1 MKHKKLFM
9 YVLNV
14 AMIFMLCAC
23 GSEEQPDEIK
33 KDDIVNES
41 IAEVENDD
49 MNEETATETMDYP
62 DVSKY
67 ECDMQEVNYSA
78 SGDLFWKQDGV
89 EYGELVEI
97 EYESSVTGTTRKANV
112 LLPAG
117 YTEEKQY
124 PVLYLLHGSE
134 GDHNEW
140 KKGEPVYTVGN
151 AIYSGEAKEMIVVM
165 PNVRAREDD
174 SAAPLDENAIEH
186 FKAFDNF
193 INDLQQCLM
202 PYIEENYSVYTDR
215 EHTAIAGLSLG
226 GRESIYIGR
235 TLYEE
240 FAYIG
245 SFSPGPG
252 IVAYKMGNLMEEGLF
267 EPEELAFPE
276 GYEPKVLMITEG
288 DSDSIVGKIP
298 HIYHDLF
305 EEAGVEHIYYTI
317 KGGHDY
323 TVWKRSLYAFVVE
336 IFKE

>member
-1 MKHKKLFM
+1 MKNKK
-9 YVLNV
+9 
-14 AMIFMLCAC
+14 IFGIILCGLLVGSLCAC
-23 GSEEQPDEIK
+23 GRTADNSDVVS
-33 KDDIVNES
+33 DDILNDNVADNE
-41 IAEVENDD
+41 AETDVSDVVD
-49 MNEETATETMDYP
+49 TAKYP

-67 ECDMQEVNYSA
+67 ECVPQAINFTA
-78 SGDLFWKQDGV
+78 GGDLFWKQEGV

-97 EYESSVTGTTRKANV
+97 EYESFVTGKTRKANV

-124 PVLYLLHGSE
+124 PVLYLLHGSD

-140 KKGEPVYTVGN
+140 KKGDPVYTVGN
-151 AIYSGEAKEMIVVM
+151 AIASGEAAEMIVVM
-165 PNVRAREDD
+165 PNVRASADD
-174 SAAPLDENAIEH
+174 SADAFGNDTLGN
-186 FKAFDNF
+186 FRAFDNF

-202 PYIEENYSVYTDR
+202 PYIEENYPVYTDR
-215 EHTAIAGLSLG
+215 DNTAVAGLSLG

-252 IVAYKMGNLMEEGLF
+252 VVAYKMGKLMEEGLF
-267 EPEELAFPE
+267 EAEELAFPE

-305 EEAGVEHIYYTI
+305 TEAGVDHIYYTI

-323 TVWKRSLYAFVVE
+323 SVWKRSLYGFIIE
-336 IFKE
+336 IF

>member
-1 MKHKKLFM
+1 MRQGKFLLVM
-9 YVLNV
+9 LLMSVLV
-14 AMIFMLCAC
+14 AC
-23 GSEEQPDEIK
+23 GENTDNEKVASNDKVSENAMSVESATVTI
-33 KDDIVNES
+33 DDISEYD
-41 IAEVENDD
+41 A
-49 MNEETATETMDYP
+49 P
-62 DVSKY
+62 KR
-67 ECDMQEVNYSA
+67 EVNYTV
-78 SGDLFWKQDGV
+78 SGDLLWKQENV
-89 EYGELVEI
+89 EYGEMVEI

-117 YTEEKQY
+117 YTTEKQY

-140 KKGEPVYTVGN
+140 KKGDPKYIVGN
-151 AIYSGEAKEMIVVM
+151 AIAAGEAKEMIVVM
-165 PNVRAREDD
+165 PYVRARANDGPVSPKDD
-174 SAAPLDENAIEH
+174 TLENFE
-186 FKAFDNF
+186 AFDNF

-202 PYIEENYSVYTDR
+202 PYIEENYSVYTER
-215 EHTAIAGLSLG
+215 ENTAIAGLSLG

-252 IVAYKMGNLMEEGLF
+252 VVAYKMGNLTEDGLF
-267 EPEELAFPE
+267 EPEDLAFPE

-288 DSDSIVGKIP
+288 DADSIVGNVP

-305 EEAGVEHIYYTI
+305 TDAGVEHIFYTI

-323 TVWKRSLYAFVVE
+323 TVWKRSLYAFAGE
-336 IFKE
+336 IFKD

>member
-1 MKHKKLFM
+1 MKHKKVKGVLIGIFM
-9 YVLNV
+9 MITLISCGKNV
-14 AMIFMLCAC
+14 A
-23 GSEEQPDEIK
+23 DENVIL
-33 KDDIVNES
+33 DNELNGNVVENEKATVVTDVVEN
-41 IAEVENDD
+41 AEV
-49 MNEETATETMDYP
+49 M
-62 DVSKY
+62 DVSEY
-67 ECDMQEVNYSA
+67 EIERQEENYTV
-78 SGDLFWKQDGV
+78 SGDLLWKQADV
-89 EYGELVEI
+89 AYGEIVEI

-117 YTEEKQY
+117 YTTEKQY

-140 KKGEPVYTVGN
+140 KKGDPKYVVGN
-151 AIYSGEAKEMIVVM
+151 VIASGEAKEMIVVM
-165 PNVRAREDD
+165 PNVRARANDGPVSLQDD
-174 SAAPLDENAIEH
+174 TLEN

-215 EHTAIAGLSLG
+215 ENTAIAGLSLG

-235 TLYEE
+235 TMYEE

-252 IVAYKMGNLMEEGLF
+252 VVAYKMGTLTEEGLF
-267 EPEELAFPE
+267 EPEDLAFPE

-288 DSDSIVGKIP
+288 DADSIVGNVP

-305 EEAGVEHIYYTI
+305 TDAGVEHIFYTI

-323 TVWKRSLYAFVVE
+323 TVWKRSLYAFAVE
-336 IFKE
+336 IFKD

>member
-1 MKHKKLFM
+1 MKKRKVCIGLLGIMFSFLVM
-9 YVLNV
+9 
-14 AMIFMLCAC
+14 AC
-23 GSEEQPDEIK
+23 GQEKTVTDSSNTDNEIVT
-33 KDDIVNES
+33 DVNEEADNS
-41 IAEVENDD
+41 DVDDVTENEMMDVSEYEVER
-49 MNEETATETMDYP
+49 
-62 DVSKY
+62 
-67 ECDMQEVNYSA
+67 QEINFTV
-78 SGDLFWKQDGV
+78 SGDLLWKQENV

-117 YTEEKQY
+117 YTTEKQY

-140 KKGEPVYTVGN
+140 KKGDPKYIVGN
-151 AIYSGEAKEMIVVM
+151 AIASGEAKEMIVVM
-165 PNVRAREDD
+165 PNVRARANDGPVSLQDD
-174 SAAPLDENAIEH
+174 TLEN

-202 PYIEENYSVYTDR
+202 PYIEENYSVYTER
-215 EHTAIAGLSLG
+215 ENTAIAGLSLG

-252 IVAYKMGNLMEEGLF
+252 VVAYKMGNLTEDGLF
-267 EPEELAFPE
+267 EPEDLAFPE

-288 DSDSIVGKIP
+288 DADSIVGNVP

-305 EEAGVEHIYYTI
+305 TDAGVEHIFYTI

-323 TVWKRSLYAFVVE
+323 TVWKRSLYAFVGE
-336 IFKE
+336 IFKD

>member
-1 MKHKKLFM
+1 MKKRKVCIGLLGIMFSFLLM
-9 YVLNV
+9 S
-14 AMIFMLCAC
+14 C
-23 GSEEQPDEIK
+23 GQEKIVTDNSGTDSEAVTD
-33 KDDIVNES
+33 VNE
-41 IAEVENDD
+41 ENDNSEAENVTE
-49 MNEETATETMDYP
+49 NEVM
-62 DVSKY
+62 DVSEY
-67 ECDMQEVNYSA
+67 EIERQEENYTV
-78 SGDLFWKQDGV
+78 SGDLLWKQADV
-89 EYGELVEI
+89 EYGEIVEI

-117 YTEEKQY
+117 YTTEKQY

-140 KKGEPVYTVGN
+140 KKGEPKYVVGN
-151 AIYSGEAKEMIVVM
+151 VIASGEAKEMIVVM
-165 PNVRAREDD
+165 PNVRARANDGPVSLQDD
-174 SAAPLDENAIEH
+174 TLEN

-215 EHTAIAGLSLG
+215 ENTAIAGLSLG

-235 TLYEE
+235 TMYEE

-252 IVAYKMGNLMEEGLF
+252 VVAYKMGTLTEEGLF
-267 EPEELAFPE
+267 EPEDLAFPE

-288 DSDSIVGKIP
+288 DADSIVGNVP

-305 EEAGVEHIYYTI
+305 TDAGVEHIFYTI

-323 TVWKRSLYAFVVE
+323 TVWKRSLYAFAVE
-336 IFKE
+336 IFKD